1 MTSSVFIRGDSVT
14 LRTIESE
21 DLEFLKDVIN
31 DPEVREGMVLSRPTN
46 SSYQREYF
54 EEQVSNAESVDLAI
68 YADEEIVGRIGLH
81 DIEQESGSAEIGLR
95 IHPDY
100 HGNGYGTEASRL
112 LTTHAFDELRLHR
125 LQARVLADNEP
136 SHRVWEKLGYE
147 LDGVHRDEFFSD
159 GEYVDLHYYSALSDE
174 WQA

>member
-1 MTSSVFIRGDSVT
+1 MTSPVFIRGDSVT
-14 LRTIESE
+14 LRTIENE

-31 DPEVREGMVLSRPTN
+31 DPDVREGMVLSRPTN
-46 SSYQREYF
+46 GQYQRQYF
-54 EEQVSNAESVDLAI
+54 EEQISNAESVDLAI

-81 DIEQESGSAEIGLR
+81 DVEHDSGSAEIALR
-95 IHPDY
+95 LHPDY

-136 SHRVWEKLGYE
+136 SHRIWEKLGYE

-159 GEYVDLHYYSALSDE
+159 REYVDLHYYSALADE